1 MPIPRKNISG
11 TRGESGSNVMK
22 NNKINVRDEM
32 WNGTSIFLNINK
44 ISFVLTF
51 RKK

>member
-22 NNKINVRDEM
+22 NNKINVREEISEM
-32 WNGTSIFLNINK
+32 EQAYFK
-44 ISFVLTF
+44 Y
-51 RKK
+51 K